1 VTARKR
7 AGKRGNGEG
16 SVYQRA
22 GDGRWVAMIDLG
34 YGEGRRRRRYFYG
47 RTRAEAA
54 RKLRA
59 ALDARDTG
67 QLIAAGSCTVTEW
80 FTTYM
85 RDVAKPRVRPLTY
98 ERYARD
104 VRLHI
109 EPAIGRV
116 RLDKLQP
123 AHLVALYN
131 AKRAAGLSPNS
142 IRHLHAVIRRALA
155 VAVRWRLVA
164 VNVATLVDSPTV
176 PHHEV
181 VPLSVAEAH
190 RFLAAARGDRMAARW
205 AVGLALGLRQGE
217 TLGLQWDDVDL
228 ENGFVRVRRT
238 LQRHAGAGLVFTE
251 PKTPRS
257 RRVVALPS
265 QLMAAL
271 SEHREQQGKEREIA
285 AELWTETGCVFTTSV
300 GGPVDPSND
309 YRAFRHLL
317 NAAGLRPVRLH
328 DLRHT
333 AASLLLAQNVPARVV
348 MEVLGHSQISL
359 TMNTYTHVAPQLSR
373 EAANR
378 MGDAL
383 WGEADR

>member
-1 VTARKR
+1 MTARKR

-47 RTRAEAA
+47 RTRAEVA

-67 QLIAAGSCTVTEW
+67 QLIAAGSYTVAEW
-80 FTTYM
+80 FETYM
-85 RDVAKPRVRPLTY
+85 RDVAKPRVRPLTF

-104 VRLHI
+104 VRLHVV
-109 EPAIGRV
+109 PAIGRV

-131 AKRAAGLSPNS
+131 TKRAAGLSPNS

-217 TLGLQWDDVDL
+217 TLGLQWWDVDL
-228 ENGFVRVRRT
+228 ENGYLRVRRT
-238 LQRHAGAGLVFTE
+238 LERHAGAGLVFTE
-251 PKTPRS
+251 PKTTRS
-257 RRVVALPS
+257 RRVVALPP
-265 QLMAAL
+265 QLVAAL
-271 SEHREQQGKEREIA
+271 NEHREAQGKEREIA
-285 AELWTETGCVFTTSV
+285 TELWRETGCVFTTSP

-317 NAAGLRPVRLH
+317 NEAGLRAVRLH

-359 TMNTYTHVAPQLSR
+359 TLSTYTHVAPQLSR

-378 MGDAL
+378 MGEAL
-383 WGEADR
+383 WGEPDR

>member
-1 VTARKR
+1 VTGRNR

-22 GDGRWVAMIDLG
+22 SDGRWVAMVDLG
-34 YGEGRRRRRYFYG
+34 SGNGRRRRRYFYG
-47 RTRAEAA
+47 RTRAEVV

-67 QLIAAGSCTVTEW
+67 QLVSSGSCTVAEW
-80 FTTYM
+80 FATYM
-85 RDVAKPRVRPLTY
+85 RDVAKARVRPLTY

-104 VRLHI
+104 VRLHV
-109 EPAIGRV
+109 EPSIGHV
-116 RLDKLQP
+116 RLDKLEP

-131 AKRAAGLSPNS
+131 AKRARGLSPNS
-142 IRHLHAVIRRALA
+142 IRHMHAVIRRALA
-155 VAVRWRLVA
+155 VAVRWRLIA

-176 PHHEV
+176 PHFEV
-181 VPLSVAEAH
+181 EPLSIAEAH
-190 RFLAAARGDRMAARW
+190 HLLAAARGDRMAARW

-217 TLGLQWDDVDL
+217 TLGLWWEDVNF
-228 ENGFVRVRRT
+228 EEGFLRVRRT
-238 LQRHAGAGLVFTE
+238 LQRPAGAGLTFTE
-251 PKTPRS
+251 PKTARS
-257 RRVVALPS
+257 RRVVALPP
-265 QLMAAL
+265 QLGDAL
-271 SEHREQQGKEREIA
+271 REHRDQQSREREA
-285 AELWTETGCVFTTSV
+285 AGDCWKETGCVFTTPA
-300 GGPVDPSND
+300 GGPIDPSND
-309 YRAFRHLL
+309 YKAFRRLL
-317 NAAGLRPVRLH
+317 RQAGLRSVRLH

-383 WGEADR
+383 WGGAGT